1 MWRIRCFSITN
12 VHEGTFI
19 RTSILHT
26 IFIFLNI
33 GLHIKNQNWGFNV
46 GEIIDINLLNN
57 PLLSS
62 DGVLIKTY
70 LEKSFQIF
78 CFLFYY
84 KT

>member
-1 MWRIRCFSITN
+1 
-12 VHEGTFI
+12 
-19 RTSILHT
+19 
-26 IFIFLNI
+26 LNI